1 MKHHLRTLKNLL
13 LLCILILPSSLVL
26 AQSTKAEN
34 ASNVDM
40 SLFAGF
46 GQHMGEL
53 QMAYGVNAAVLKNV
67 TKSFSLGVG
76 VGYLNNVDYGI
87 EGGSSKSTSYIPIFA
102 RVKFKTP
109 LAHQSNFLIE
119 CDGGC
124 AIDENSDTGM
134 LVSPQIGFDFKLG
147 ESGRLIAVKL
157 MYNNAVN
164 MNSGIWGVVL
174 GISF

>member
-1 MKHHLRTLKNLL
+1 M
-13 LLCILILPSSLVL
+13 
-26 AQSTKAEN
+26 
-34 ASNVDM
+34 
-40 SLFAGF
+40 
-46 GQHMGEL
+46 
-53 QMAYGVNAAVLKNV
+53 
-67 TKSFSLGVG
+67 
-76 VGYLNNVDYGI
+76 
-87 EGGSSKSTSYIPIFA
+87 
-102 RVKFKTP
+102 
-109 LAHQSNFLIE
+109 
-119 CDGGC
+119 